1 MRRFKPIV
9 LWRGDSLAD
18 SVLPFNHS
26 GCFIDIHLYIKT
38 PKREVLTIGPG
49 PMSYGCGN
57 QIAADMQPVHVM
69 SQKWR
74 QPSPVFLYITA
85 PAAGE
90 VRWWRLLH
98 R

>member
-57 QIAADMQPVHVM
+57 QIAPDMQPVHVM
-69 SQKWR
+69 S
-74 QPSPVFLYITA
+74 
-85 PAAGE
+85 
-90 VRWWRLLH
+90 
-98 R
+98 